1 MFIIRGNMGVRYN
14 RVEGKFAREITLL
27 KSFPCVY
34 GKCKFCNYIED
45 NSTNESEINSVNF
58 EVLKEVSGDLGVLE
72 VINSGS
78 VFELPRKTLEKI
90 REIVYEKDIKIL
102 YFEIFYSY
110 LQRLNEIVDFF
121 NEKKKVEIRF
131 RTGIESFD
139 NDYRRNVYGK
149 NIILDEKK
157 IKELS
162 EKIYSVCLLIATKG
176 QTQEMIRKDIEI
188 GLKYFKAITVNVFDD
203 NGTEV
208 KSDLE
213 LVRWFEI
220 EMRDLF
226 DNDRVEILMNNREL
240 GVFEQ

>member
-1 MFIIRGNMGVRYN
+1 MGIRYSK
-14 RVEGKFAREITLL
+14 VEGKFQREIVLL
-27 KSFPCVY
+27 KSFPCIY
-34 GKCKFCNYIED
+34 GKCSFCNYIED
-45 NSTNESEINSVNF
+45 NSNNEEEINKVNLG
-58 EVLKEVSGDLGVLE
+58 VLKEITGEFGILE

-78 VFELPRKTLEKI
+78 VFEIPKKTLEKI

-110 LQRLNEIVDFF
+110 LPRLNEIVDFF

-208 KSDLE
+208 KSDPE

>member
-1 MFIIRGNMGVRYN
+1 MGVRYN

>member
-1 MFIIRGNMGVRYN
+1 MGVRYN

-102 YFEIFYSY
+102 YFEIFYFY
-110 LQRLNEIVDFF
+110 LPRLNEIVDFF

-208 KSDLE
+208 KSDPE